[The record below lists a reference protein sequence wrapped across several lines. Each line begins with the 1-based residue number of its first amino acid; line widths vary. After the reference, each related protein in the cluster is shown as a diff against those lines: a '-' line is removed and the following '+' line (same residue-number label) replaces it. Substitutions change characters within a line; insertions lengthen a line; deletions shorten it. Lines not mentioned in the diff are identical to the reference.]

1 MIDKL
6 YVYFAL
12 VFISF
17 LIGSQKSEKTQIDT
31 VSYPAN
37 AVIIGG
43 DKMAEFLQWIGVQFH
58 ETFSGN
64 QLIYALIFFVVLDYI
79 AGVCVAVYHRRLSS
93 RIGVSG
99 ITKKLFIF
107 AVIALCHIL
116 DSYLIHVESALT
128 SVATFFYLSNE
139 SISILENIGSLG
151 VPLPKKVTQV
161 LSYLK
166 TSDDSDA
173 KEDKIQWQQK

>member
-1 MIDKL
+1 
-6 YVYFAL
+6 
-12 VFISF
+12 
-17 LIGSQKSEKTQIDT
+17 
-31 VSYPAN
+31 
-37 AVIIGG
+37 
-43 DKMAEFLQWIGVQFH
+43 MAEFLQWIGVQFH

-64 QLIYALIFFVVLDYI
+64 QLIYA
-79 AGVCVAVYHRRLSS
+79 
-93 RIGVSG
+93 
-99 ITKKLFIF
+99 FIF
-107 AVIALCHIL
+107 SVIALCHIL
-116 DSYLIHVESALT
+116 DSYLINVESALT

-166 TSDDSDA
+166 ASDDSDA